1 MALACSGRRA
11 VKSALLIQVGIIV
24 EESAATNKK
33 CLHELMYTT
42 YQSLLRDIP
51 FDPFENSGVRD
62 AMSLNY
68 KGAKE
73 QVCNG
78 KSLWRQQKEVR
89 KNVRNLAGEMPGAS
103 SFNVMPSG
111 TGLHDAWQN

>member
-1 MALACSGRRA
+1 MDHMWHWLAPVATINDKNRHA
-11 VKSALLIQVGIIV
+11 VESALLIQAGIIIA
-24 EESAATNKK
+24 ESAPADENH
-33 CLHELMYTT
+33 LHELMYMT

-51 FDPFENSGVRD
+51 FYWFKNSRVSD

-78 KSLWRQQKEVR
+78 
-89 KNVRNLAGEMPGAS
+89 
-103 SFNVMPSG
+103 
-111 TGLHDAWQN
+111 